1 MKVDVR
7 EGLVP
12 LSVRLERDRTNAL
25 LFLFSLNKEKRDEL
39 RRKKKKSNEVK
50 YMRNKT

>member
-39 RRKKKKSNEVK
+39 RRKKRKATKLNI
-50 YMRNKT
+50 